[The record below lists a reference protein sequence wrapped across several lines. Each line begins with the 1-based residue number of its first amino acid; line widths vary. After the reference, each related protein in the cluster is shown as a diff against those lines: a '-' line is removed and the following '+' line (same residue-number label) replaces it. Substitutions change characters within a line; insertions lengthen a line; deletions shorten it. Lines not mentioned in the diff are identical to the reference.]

1 MKKEIT
7 RSMETTQPFNCSD
20 ELIEQGV
27 DNFRPILEEAG
38 VFSPK
43 NNYKNMLS
51 HRKIRV
57 PNNTDSHSI
66 RTIIVED
73 ISGINNVFTVK
84 PGAGIKLE
92 TIARFVARANGA
104 RVKPGTRAA
113 KVKFMSKVKPP
124 KRDKIFHRDD
134 N

>member
-1 MKKEIT
+1 MRKEIT
-7 RSMETTQPFNCSD
+7 KSMETTQPFNCSD

-38 VFSPK
+38 VFSPN
-43 NNYKNMLS
+43 NNYKKVVS
-51 HRKIRV
+51 HRKIGV
-57 PNNTDSHSI
+57 PNNTDNHSI

-73 ISGINNVFTVK
+73 ISGINNVFTVR
-84 PGAGIKLE
+84 PGAGIKLG

-104 RVKPGTRAA
+104 RVKPGTRATRVKYTA
-113 KVKFMSKVKPP
+113 KAKPP
-124 KRDKIFHRDD
+124 KRDKVFHKDD